1 MWMDKWNKNNN
12 GLDFLKIKTGISLYR
27 CLTVVISSL
36 SIICSIL
43 FLINRQHLI
52 YIVVSFLLGL
62 SFLLLTI
69 FMDKIVY
76 ICKLPTNYLLIYKD
90 KIICVKNKKQI
101 VFETNKISYEFH
113 SFFEDFESLSQL
125 KISEGDKI
133 HFFLITKKQFESIEK
148 FLKT

>member
-1 MWMDKWNKNNN
+1 MDKLNKNNK

-36 SIICSIL
+36 SMICSIL

-76 ICKLPTNYLLIYKD
+76 KCKLPTNYLLIYKD
-90 KIICVKNKKQI
+90 KIIYVKNKKQI

>member
-1 MWMDKWNKNNN
+1 MDKWNKNNKR
-12 GLDFLKIKTGISLYR
+12 LAFLKIKTGINLYR
-27 CLTVVISSL
+27 CFTIVISSL
-36 SIICSIL
+36 SMICSIL
-43 FLINRQHLI
+43 YLINRQHLI

-90 KIICVKNKKQI
+90 KIIYVKNKKQI

-133 HFFLITKKQFESIEK
+133 HFFSITKKQIE
-148 FLKT
+148 

>member
-1 MWMDKWNKNNN
+1 MDKWNKNNN

-90 KIICVKNKKQI
+90 KIIYVKNKKQI
-101 VFETNKISYEFH
+101 VFETNQISYEFH

-125 KISEGDKI
+125 KISDGDKI
-133 HFFLITKKQFESIEK
+133 HFFLITKKQFETIEK

>member
-1 MWMDKWNKNNN
+1 MDKWNRNNN

-36 SIICSIL
+36 SMICSIL

-62 SFLLLTI
+62 LFLLLTI

-90 KIICVKNKKQI
+90 KIIYVKNKKQI

>member
-1 MWMDKWNKNNN
+1 MDKWNKNNN

-36 SIICSIL
+36 SMICSIL

-90 KIICVKNKKQI
+90 KIIYVKNKKQI
-101 VFETNKISYEFH
+101 VLETNKISYEFH
-113 SFFEDFESLSQL
+113 SFFEDFESFSQL

>member
-1 MWMDKWNKNNN
+1 MDKWNKNNK
-12 GLDFLKIKTGISLYR
+12 GLDFFKIKTGISLYR

-36 SIICSIL
+36 FMICSIL

-52 YIVVSFLLGL
+52 YIGVSFLLGL

-76 ICKLPTNYLLIYKD
+76 ICKLPTNNLLIYKD
-90 KIICVKNKKQI
+90 KIIYVKNKKQI

-133 HFFLITKKQFESIEK
+133 YFFLITKKQFESIEK

>member
-1 MWMDKWNKNNN
+1 MDKWNKNNN

-90 KIICVKNKKQI
+90 KIIYVKNKKQI

-125 KISEGDKI
+125 KISEGNEI

>member
-1 MWMDKWNKNNN
+1 MDKWNKNNK

-90 KIICVKNKKQI
+90 KIIYVKNKKQI

-133 HFFLITKKQFESIEK
+133 HFFLITKKQFESIKK